1 MILLF
6 LHDWRSV
13 LVVVSNIPLAL
24 TGSLFGLWATGNT
37 INIMSLGGM
46 ALAIGIL
53 VDEATVTI
61 ENTRVQMQ
69 SSENIATAALRAN
82 QATAVPRLLALLC
95 ILSVFIPAFVMNDP
109 LRSLFMPPTLG
120 VGFAMI
126 SSYLLSSTLVPILS
140 VYLLKH
146 KEHPAQEGEQ
156 KPSLFDRMLQGY
168 GKIVDWFI
176 RLRWWVV
183 LGYFVGCGLILGLIG
198 LEVGTELFPQ
208 IDAGEFVLRFRP
220 PAGSSY
226 ELTREMGVK
235 CLQEIEREAGSGNIV
250 ISLGFVGQVA
260 PNFGIDNMVLF
271 MRGPDDGWLR
281 LKLKEDSGIRLDEFR
296 ERLRKA
302 LPERVVP
309 WIAERLETGGVD
321 KEEAQQKAVKC
332 TFGFEPGDTV
342 VLRCA
347 SRLSTKCSSNA
358 LSHLLILRSH
368 VTNLLRFLQSAGSHP
383 TPGDYSMNGGSAN
396 PTVFAMRHP
405 ITTLMLVVG
414 LISGGVLAY
423 FNMRVDIFPALNVPK
438 IYVFLDYVGM
448 SPDQMEGFI
457 VNELELYFQYVDGI
471 QDIKSR
477 NIQQVALCELSFFPG
492 TDMGQAMAQVV
503 AMSDRS
509 MSWMPKGTLPP
520 MIMRMDAGSVPVGY
534 LVMESEVT
542 SLGKMGDLAQNVIRP
557 LVQKYVPGTVAISP
571 FGPNMRSIVI
581 NVDPQKLAAYNLM
594 PQHVVE
600 ALATENTVVP
610 AGNVYIKDT
619 MPIVANNA
627 TVNDP
632 KGLYD
637 IPLKLGANVYIR
649 DVATVQ
655 DATDITYGYALVN
668 GKKSVYLPI
677 IKKDTG
683 STLTVVADVHKSM
696 QLFRDAVPEDVKIS
710 FQFDESPT
718 VIAAVKS
725 VATEGAIGAGLTGLM
740 ILLFLRDLRSVIVVV
755 CNIPLALLGSLLGL
769 WLSGN
774 TINIMSLGGM
784 ALAIGI
790 LVDEATVTIE
800 NVHVQMGHTKN
811 IATAVLDASNA
822 TAVPRL
828 LALLCILSVFIPAFL
843 MKDPL
848 RALFMPLTLGV
859 GFAMISSYLLSST
872 FVPILCVYL
881 LKPAEH
887 GHEKRGLFDLLLAG
901 YGKAVHWFVHGR
913 WLTVP
918 AYLAGCVLILGAIGL
933 RVGTELFP
941 QIDSGE
947 FVLRFRPPPG
957 SNFELTRQM
966 AIKCLEEIE
975 REAGGPDDI
984 EITMGFVGQVAP
996 NFGINNMALFMRGP
1010 DDGQLRIAF
1019 REGAKIKLD
1028 EFRENLRKALPQ
1040 RVVPWMAKRLEQ
1052 GGWSETE
1059 ALAQAQKSTF
1069 GFEPGD
1075 IVTEVMSFGSSTP
1088 IAVRLVGTDL
1098 HQVRRHAEKIAG
1110 KLKNISFLRDV
1121 HFEQLLDYPSIE
1133 VEIDREKA
1141 GLSGITPA
1149 DVGKA
1154 LVMATSST
1162 RFRSL
1167 NYWIEAKT
1175 GFDYLVQIQMP
1186 PTAMTSP
1193 QDVERLPLA
1202 PVNPLVNL
1210 TIRDVAKVSTSVR
1223 PGELDRDMS
1232 QRYLTLTA
1240 NVEGED
1246 MGRASRQVEQA
1257 IAAAGDPPRGVR
1269 VETMGQLPAMV
1280 AMFQALGVGL
1290 AAAVFVIVVLLTAY
1304 FQSLRLAL
1312 ISIGAV
1318 PGVLAGIAVILYT
1331 TGTSLNIESF
1341 MGSIMCLGVSVS
1353 NSVMLV
1359 TFMNE
1364 HWKSGTPPTEAAI
1377 IGASERLRPILMT
1390 ACAMTVGMVPMAL
1403 ALERGSQMQAPLGR
1417 AVIGGLVMSTF
1428 ATLLVVPSIFAV
1440 VIGLFWTVSRS
1451 VSIYPADPD
1460 SSHFDPLR
1468 FAPKEELAPKVEA
1481 EAVVVEAHRVP
1492 LTATHLKTEEHIRTA
1507 DGGPTAAAS
1516 PDGTSQAPP
1525 SPGDN

>member
-1 MILLF
+1 M
-6 LHDWRSV
+6 
-13 LVVVSNIPLAL
+13 
-24 TGSLFGLWATGNT
+24 T
-37 INIMSLGGM
+37 
-46 ALAIGIL
+46 
-53 VDEATVTI
+53 
-61 ENTRVQMQ
+61 
-69 SSENIATAALRAN
+69 
-82 QATAVPRLLALLC
+82 
-95 ILSVFIPAFVMNDP
+95 
-109 LRSLFMPPTLG
+109 
-120 VGFAMI
+120 
-126 SSYLLSSTLVPILS
+126 
-140 VYLLKH
+140 
-146 KEHPAQEGEQ
+146 
-156 KPSLFDRMLQGY
+156 
-168 GKIVDWFI
+168 
-176 RLRWWVV
+176 
-183 LGYFVGCGLILGLIG
+183 
-198 LEVGTELFPQ
+198 
-208 IDAGEFVLRFRP
+208 
-220 PAGSSY
+220 
-226 ELTREMGVK
+226 
-235 CLQEIEREAGSGNIV
+235 
-250 ISLGFVGQVA
+250 
-260 PNFGIDNMVLF
+260 
-271 MRGPDDGWLR
+271 
-281 LKLKEDSGIRLDEFR
+281 
-296 ERLRKA
+296 
-302 LPERVVP
+302 
-309 WIAERLETGGVD
+309 
-321 KEEAQQKAVKC
+321 
-332 TFGFEPGDTV
+332 
-342 VLRCA
+342 
-347 SRLSTKCSSNA
+347 
-358 LSHLLILRSH
+358 
-368 VTNLLRFLQSAGSHP
+368 
-383 TPGDYSMNGGSAN
+383 GGSAN
-396 PTVFAMRHP
+396 PTVFAMKHP

-414 LISGGVLAY
+414 LISGGALAY
-423 FNMRVDIFPALNVPK
+423 FKMRVDIFPALNVPK

-503 AMSDRS
+503 AMSDRA

-534 LVMESEVT
+534 LVMESEET
-542 SLGKMGDLAQNVIRP
+542 SLGKMGDLAQNIIRP

-600 ALATENTVVP
+600 ALATGNTVVP

-627 TVNDP
+627 TVSDIKHLGN
-632 KGLYD
+632 
-637 IPLKLGANVYIR
+637 IPLKLGANVYLR
-649 DVATVQ
+649 DVATIQ

-696 QLFRDAVPEDVKIS
+696 PLFRDAVPKDVKIS

-718 VIAAVKS
+718 VLHAVES

-755 CNIPLALLGSLLGL
+755 CNIPLALLGSLFGL
-769 WLSGN
+769 WISGN

-843 MKDPL
+843 MQDPL

-881 LKPAEH
+881 LKHRESSEEQ
-887 GHEKRGLFDLLLAG
+887 GGLFGLLLAG
-901 YGKAVHWFVHGR
+901 YGRVVNGFVRLR
-913 WLTVP
+913 WVTVP
-918 AYLAGCVLILGAIGL
+918 VYLAGCVLILGLVGL
-933 RVGTELFP
+933 QVGTELFP

-966 AIKCLEEIE
+966 ALKCLEEIE
-975 REAGGPDDI
+975 HEAGAENI

-1010 DDGQLRIAF
+1010 DDGQLRVAF
-1019 REGAKIKLD
+1019 REDAKIKLD
-1028 EFRENLRKALPQ
+1028 EFRERLRKILPE
-1040 RVVPWMAKRLEQ
+1040 RVLPWLAQRLEQ
-1052 GGWSETE
+1052 GGWTKAE

-1075 IVTEVMSFGSSTP
+1075 IVTSVMSFGSSTP
-1088 IAVRLVGTDL
+1088 IAVRTVGTDL
-1098 HQVRRHAEKIAG
+1098 AEVRRHAEKIASE
-1110 KLKNISFLRDV
+1110 LKNISFLRDI
-1121 HFEQLLDYPSIE
+1121 HFEQQLDYPSIE

-1141 GLSGITPA
+1141 GLSGVTAA

-1167 NYWIEAKT
+1167 NYWVETKT

-1193 QDVERLPLA
+1193 QDIERLPLT

-1210 TIRDVAKVSTSVR
+1210 TIRDVAKVRTSIR

-1246 MGRASRQVEQA
+1246 MGRASRQVEEA
-1257 IAAAGDPPRGVR
+1257 IAAAGTPPRGVR
-1269 VETMGQLPAMV
+1269 VETMGQLPAMT
-1280 AMFQALGVGL
+1280 AMFQALGTGL
-1290 AAAVFVIVVLLTAY
+1290 AAAVFVILVLLTAY
-1304 FQSLRLAL
+1304 FQSPRLAL

-1318 PGVLAGIAVILYT
+1318 PGVLAGIAVILYV

-1359 TFMNE
+1359 TFMDE
-1364 HWKSGTPPTEAAI
+1364 HWKKGTSSTEAAI
-1377 IGASERLRPILMT
+1377 VGASERLRPILMT

-1403 ALERGSQMQAPLGR
+1403 ALEKGSQMQAPLGR

-1428 ATLLVVPSIFAV
+1428 ATLLIVPSIFAL
-1440 VIGLFWTVSRS
+1440 VIGRSISRS
-1451 VSIYPADPD
+1451 PSIYPADPQ
-1460 SSHFDPLR
+1460 SAHFDPVR
-1468 FAPKEELAPKVEA
+1468 FAVGGEPVPRAAA
-1481 EAVVVEAHRVP
+1481 EVAQPDGHPGTVVVEAHR
-1492 LTATHLKTEEHIRTA
+1492 IFQ
-1507 DGGPTAAAS
+1507 PTTT
-1516 PDGTSQAPP
+1516 PDGPHQLPP
-1525 SPGDN
+1525 SPGEV